1 MPKQTGAKIG
11 VFVDGTNIR
20 LNGGY
25 GMRFDVLREFAARGD
40 AEITRLNTYLAFDPK
55 RAQDDE
61 AYRRGQ
67 DGFTENLRDFGYKV
81 YQKAVR
87 RYENDGETVA
97 RVDMDVDIAV
107 DMLVQTADCDRI
119 LLCTGDGDFVPVV
132 RALQN
137 QGKRVELIAFENV
150 SGPLRRE
157 VDLFVSGYV
166 VPDLLPFREQ
176 PAEAPLW
183 GEAGSRVR
191 GTCYSHTGRGY
202 GFLRYMREISPD
214 LWVTNT
220 RYEDSPYESAFLHD
234 SSLPEGVDSR
244 GLPSRSLTFEFELSK
259 GDGDNDTFQAKDV
272 ALVMPR

>member
-1 MPKQTGAKIG
+1 MSGHQGAKVG

-25 GMRFDVLREFAARGD
+25 GMRFDVLREFAARGG
-40 AEITRLNTYLAFDPK
+40 AELIRLNTYLAYDAK
-55 RAQDDE
+55 RAQEDD

-67 DGFTENLRDFGYKV
+67 DGFTDNLRDFGYKV
-81 YQKAVR
+81 TQKAIR
-87 RYENDGETVA
+87 RYDNDGDAVA
-97 RVDMDVDIAV
+97 KVDMDVDITV
-107 DMLVQTADCDRI
+107 DLLTQTDSVDRVLI
-119 LLCTGDGDFVPVV
+119 CTGDGDFVPVV

-137 QGKRVELIAFENV
+137 QGKRVELVAFENV

-166 VPDLLPFREQ
+166 IPDLLPFKDH
-176 PAEAPLW
+176 PSDAPLW

-202 GFLRYMREISPD
+202 GFLRYMKEISPD

-234 SSLPEGVDSR
+234 SALPEGVDSR
-244 GLPSRSLTFEFELSK
+244 GLPSRALTFEFDLAP
-259 GDGDNDTFQAKDV
+259 GDNDGDTFQAKDV
-272 ALVMPR
+272 CLVQPR

>member
-1 MPKQTGAKIG
+1 MSKQTGARVG

-25 GMRFDVLREFAARGD
+25 GMRFDVLREFAARGS
-40 AEITRLNTYLAFDPK
+40 AEITRLNTYLAYDPK
-55 RAQDDE
+55 RAQEDE
-61 AYRRGQ
+61 TYRRGQ

-81 YQKAVR
+81 HQKSVR
-87 RYENDGETVA
+87 RYENEGETVA
-97 RVDMDVDIAV
+97 KVDMDVDIAV
-107 DMLVQTADCDRI
+107 DVLTQTGEVDKV

-137 QGKRVELIAFENV
+137 RGIRVELVAFENV

-157 VDLFVSGYV
+157 VDMFVSGYL
-166 VPDLLPFREQ
+166 VPDLLPFRDHPQ
-176 PAEAPLW
+176 DAPLW
-183 GEAGSRVR
+183 GEEGSRVR

-202 GFLRYMREISPD
+202 GFLRYMKEISPD

-244 GLPSRSLTFEFELSK
+244 GLPSRALTFEFDLTRGEN
-259 GDGDNDTFQAKDV
+259 DGDTFQAKDV
-272 ALVMPR
+272 TVVSPR